1 MDRKCYYF
9 VSDIDDFADPSNFP
23 HLLFKFYLCVVLR
36 EVSWP

>member
-23 HLLFKFYLCVVLR
+23 HLFFKFYLCVVLR

>member
-9 VSDIDDFADPSNFP
+9 VSDIDDFADPSNSP
-23 HLLFKFYLCVVLR
+23 HLLFNFYLCVVLR